1 MESHS
6 EEARSAPSSNDG
18 LPRVLIIDDSV
29 SVRIALERILWQR
42 PVEVLAVSNGMDGI
56 GAMLEH
62 APVAV
67 ICDYVLPDRDG
78 ITLARFVRN
87 HPLLCKV
94 PFFLISGAA
103 DAALEEQALESGC
116 TAVFHKPFTPEAVL
130 AALDRHVGSRLSP
143 RPAAAPPA
151 PEEPA
156 SARILVIDD
165 SMSVRVALERLLV
178 QRGYET
184 TAVASSA
191 EGLRRLNQGGA
202 FDLLISDI
210 VMPDM
215 DGIELVRFIRES
227 PALRSLPV
235 ILVSGL
241 GDTEVEE
248 KARAVGVDDVVRK
261 PFTAGSLIPKVERIL
276 ARARKAPAPPSS
288 LSLPESGTKAALR
301 VLRQLNSVAGVEG
314 ALLLDRRTGKV
325 IATNGIEV
333 EQASTAAAHV
343 VSLIPLLLELGA
355 GVSRS
360 GLCSGILQYR
370 NGFLLL
376 YEAGE
381 LTILVSLSDAG
392 QLGLLNLLVQKKLPR
407 ILAGDQA

>member
-1 MESHS
+1 MESHI
-6 EEARSAPSSNDG
+6 EEAQSAPSPNDG
-18 LPRVLIIDDSV
+18 LPRVLVIDDSV
-29 SVRIALERILWQR
+29 SVRIALERIFWQR

-62 APVAV
+62 SPAAV

-103 DAALEEQALESGC
+103 DSALEEQALESGC
-116 TAVFHKPFTPEAVL
+116 TAVFHKPFTPEVVL
-130 AALDRHVGSRLSP
+130 AAFDRHVGSRLGP
-143 RPAAAPPA
+143 RPAAAPPP
-151 PEEPA
+151 PEEA
-156 SARILVIDD
+156 GARILVIDD

-184 TAVASSA
+184 TAVSSSA
-191 EGLRRLNQGGA
+191 EGLRRLNQGSA

-241 GDTEVEE
+241 GDHEIEE
-248 KARAVGVDDVVRK
+248 KARLVGVDDVVRK

-276 ARARKAPAPPSS
+276 ARTRSAPTLPSPPSP
-288 LSLPESGTKAALR
+288 PESGTKAALR

-325 IATNGIEV
+325 IAANGIEA
-333 EQASTAAAHV
+333 EQASNAMAHV
-343 VSLIPLLLELGA
+343 IGLVPLLSDLGA

-407 ILAGDQA
+407 ILADGQA

>member
-1 MESHS
+1 MESHI
-6 EEARSAPSSNDG
+6 EEGRRVPSQADK
-18 LPRVLIIDDSV
+18 LPRVLVIDDSV
-29 SVRIALERILWQR
+29 SVRIALEKILRQR
-42 PVEVLAVSNGMDGI
+42 PVEIFAVSNGMDGI

-62 APVAV
+62 SPAAV

-78 ITLARFVRN
+78 LTLARFVRN
-87 HPLLCKV
+87 HPLLRTV
-94 PFFLISGAA
+94 PFFLITGAA
-103 DAALEEQALESGC
+103 DAALEEQARESGC
-116 TAVFHKPFTPEAVL
+116 TEVFHKPFTPEAVL
-130 AALDRHVGSRLSP
+130 GALDRHAGLRLGPLAFS
-143 RPAAAPPA
+143 PPA
-151 PEEPA
+151 PEESA

-191 EGLRRLNQGGA
+191 EGLRRLNQGGGT
-202 FDLLISDI
+202 FDLLISDV

-215 DGIELVRFIRES
+215 DGIELVRFIREN

-241 GDTEVEE
+241 GDSEIEA
-248 KARAVGVDDVVRK
+248 KARLVGVDDVVRK

-276 ARARKAPAPPSS
+276 ARTRTAVALSSSPSS
-288 LSLPESGTKAALR
+288 PESGTRAALR
-301 VLRQLNSVAGVEG
+301 VLGQLNSVAGVEG
-314 ALLLDRRTGKV
+314 ALLLDRRTGQV
-325 IATNGIEV
+325 IVANGIEAD
-333 EQASTAAAHV
+333 QASKAAAHV
-343 VSLIPLLLELGA
+343 ISLVPLLSKLGA
-355 GVSRS
+355 SVSRS
-360 GLCSGILQYR
+360 ALRSGILQYE

-376 YEAGE
+376 YEAGQ

-407 ILAGDQA
+407 ILAGGA